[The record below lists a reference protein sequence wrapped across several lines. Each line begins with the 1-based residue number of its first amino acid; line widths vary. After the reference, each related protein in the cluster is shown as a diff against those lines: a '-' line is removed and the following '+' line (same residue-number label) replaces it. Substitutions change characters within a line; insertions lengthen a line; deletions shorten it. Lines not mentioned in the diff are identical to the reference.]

1 MDLIPSPGSNNIN
14 IYKPQEIEIKLTKD
28 NKCIIQSKQENQ
40 NDQQNLSNDNLI
52 NFSLSKTS
60 ICETVNG
67 KIPINT
73 NDNLLISFSNIS
85 ELTKTNNFSIIDTS
99 SVDKDNNVA
108 CNYDTENN
116 NTNPSKIININ
127 EINKNNDIY
136 KNYIFNIL
144 NSDKKSTSSD
154 NSKSKC
160 NKKNPMKKNNFKVEK
175 LETVDITKNKTSNDY
190 FINNIKIFNID
201 NIENLHIASRNN
213 QNDNI
218 KLSKEKIKHLSSF
231 SFGLN
236 NFNIVP
242 SSNSSSVKSN
252 NINNLNTY
260 VTPKNNINDNDVNKY
275 FQVNNNEEDN
285 LYFSPKFNEEVIN
298 QSDKQKEKENER
310 VNNNIIKEIK
320 KPNIRKNEVN
330 KKLKIDKDSNNFSI
344 INPINNNFDNKNSK
358 NNYNI
363 TRNNIFSNSSK
374 QQKTKNSQ
382 RKIQNINL
390 IMKNSSKKLQSVGRT
405 NCESER
411 TKNNDNINIPFN
423 HVIPQTKLSKY
434 IDNTKSKKLLKNK
447 LKSESNSNTDTI
459 VHIKIKN
466 NAKIVNQ
473 KLLRIK
479 ISSNCSNYSSSM
491 CKTNKIKIT
500 RPNNNENNKL
510 LSYSG
515 SSKCCKKILH
525 VNKNNSF
532 NKITHPKLKITSIT
546 TQNKENIKTKGNIDQ
561 SLKERL
567 QNILKKNIN
576 KMKNNREIVLVKEDS
591 SKTKNNTNSTNN
603 NTNNSNS
610 SSNCNN
616 NSGAKSNSVKRSNSR
631 KLKIIEKNPN
641 SQRSEKNIN
650 KKINSGYIFTHNT
663 FKTSNMKP
671 RIDSYINCKNNSNA
685 NLNLK
690 NSKKKKLDADSN
702 LYKNNTNPVNK
713 IKKNKI
719 NNISIEVG
727 EYENIPKNNNNK
739 NYTNKNLNN
748 MKSTNIYKQ
757 NEFKDVS
764 YKSLTKNNFNENNS
778 YINSSNINGYKKP
791 KAFIQNFSNYK
802 RKNELNGTEINVS
815 KNVNEEK
822 NTSNFLENID
832 VCSHGNQNVANK
844 TFLNLGE
851 KYHTNE
857 Y

>member
-1 MDLIPSPGSNNIN
+1 M
-14 IYKPQEIEIKLTKD
+14 
-28 NKCIIQSKQENQ
+28 
-40 NDQQNLSNDNLI
+40 
-52 NFSLSKTS
+52 
-60 ICETVNG
+60 
-67 KIPINT
+67 
-73 NDNLLISFSNIS
+73 
-85 ELTKTNNFSIIDTS
+85 
-99 SVDKDNNVA
+99 
-108 CNYDTENN
+108 
-116 NTNPSKIININ
+116 
-127 EINKNNDIY
+127 
-136 KNYIFNIL
+136 
-144 NSDKKSTSSD
+144 
-154 NSKSKC
+154 
-160 NKKNPMKKNNFKVEK
+160 
-175 LETVDITKNKTSNDY
+175 
-190 FINNIKIFNID
+190 
-201 NIENLHIASRNN
+201 
-213 QNDNI
+213 
-218 KLSKEKIKHLSSF
+218 
-231 SFGLN
+231 
-236 NFNIVP
+236 
-242 SSNSSSVKSN
+242 
-252 NINNLNTY
+252 
-260 VTPKNNINDNDVNKY
+260 
-275 FQVNNNEEDN
+275 
-285 LYFSPKFNEEVIN
+285 
-298 QSDKQKEKENER
+298 
-310 VNNNIIKEIK
+310 
-320 KPNIRKNEVN
+320 
-330 KKLKIDKDSNNFSI
+330 
-344 INPINNNFDNKNSK
+344 
-358 NNYNI
+358 
-363 TRNNIFSNSSK
+363 
-374 QQKTKNSQ
+374 
-382 RKIQNINL
+382 
-390 IMKNSSKKLQSVGRT
+390 
-405 NCESER
+405 
-411 TKNNDNINIPFN
+411 
-423 HVIPQTKLSKY
+423 
-434 IDNTKSKKLLKNK
+434 
-447 LKSESNSNTDTI
+447 
-459 VHIKIKN
+459 
-466 NAKIVNQ
+466 
-473 KLLRIK
+473 
-479 ISSNCSNYSSSM
+479 
-491 CKTNKIKIT
+491 
-500 RPNNNENNKL
+500 
-510 LSYSG
+510 SYSG

-719 NNISIEVG
+719 NKINNISIEVG